1 MSGFGGG
8 VSPLLV
14 VSNDNTQSQL
24 LGTGAN
30 TTETVLK
37 TVTLPA
43 LAENST
49 IDIDSL
55 WTCSTSG
62 NNKTYRIRL
71 GGLSG
76 SIVMAFIET
85 TNVCRQHKTII
96 RNNNSAS
103 VQKFFNNSTSAG
115 YGATATAIN
124 TAAIDTSASVTLVF
138 TAALSVGAAAAL
150 EQINCEGITVKVI
163 L

>member
-55 WTCSTSG
+55 WSLSTSG
-62 NNKTYRIRL
+62 NNKTIRIRL
-71 GGLSG
+71 NGLSG
-76 SIVMAFIET
+76 TVLMQFVET

-103 VQKFFNNSTSAG
+103 VQKFLSSAVSVG
-115 YGATATAIN
+115 YGPTTIAMA
-124 TAAIDTSASVTLVF
+124 TAAIDTSVPVTLVF
-138 TAALSVGAAAAL
+138 TATLSAGAAAAS
-150 EQINCEGITVKVI
+150 ETINCEGVTVKVI

>member
-8 VSPLLV
+8 VSPVLV

-43 LAENST
+43 LAANST

-55 WTCSTSG
+55 WSLSTSL
-62 NNKTYRIRL
+62 NIKTIRIRL
-71 GGLSG
+71 NGIGGTLL
-76 SIVMAFIET
+76 MQFAET

-103 VQKFFNNSTSAG
+103 AQKFLSSAVSVG
-115 YGATATAIN
+115 YGPTPIAMA
-124 TAAIDTSASVTLVF
+124 TAAIDTSVPVTLVF
-138 TAALSVGAAAAL
+138 TAALSVAAAAAL
-150 EQINCEGITVKVI
+150 ETINCEGITVKVI

>member
-8 VSPLLV
+8 VSPILV

-43 LAENST
+43 LAANST

-55 WTCSTSG
+55 WSLSSSA
-62 NNKTYRIRL
+62 NNKTIRIRL
-71 GGLSG
+71 NGVGGTVLMLF
-76 SIVMAFIET
+76 VET
-85 TNVCRQHKTII
+85 TNVCRQHKTIV

-103 VQKFFNNSTSAG
+103 AQKFFSGSVTVG
-115 YGATATAIN
+115 YGPTTAPMA
-124 TAAIDTSASVTLVF
+124 TAAIDTSVPVTLVF
-138 TAALSVGAAAAL
+138 TAALSAGAATAL

>member
-8 VSPLLV
+8 VSPILV
-14 VSNDNTQSQL
+14 VSNDNTIATL
-24 LGTGAN
+24 TGTGAN

-43 LAENST
+43 LAANST

-55 WTCSTSG
+55 WSCSTSA

-71 GGLSG
+71 GGIGG

-96 RNNNSAS
+96 RNNNSTSA
-103 VQKFFNNSTSAG
+103 QKFLASTVSVG
-115 YGATATAIN
+115 YGPTTTAMATS
-124 TAAIDTSASVTLVF
+124 AIDTSTPVTLVF
-138 TAALSVGAAAAL
+138 TAHLSVAAAAAS
-150 EQINCEGITVKVI
+150 ETINCEGQTTKVI